1 MLKVMFQK
9 IWHKRWMVFSL
20 LLGSILLSATVV
32 SFPMYKEA
40 AFDRMLQ
47 DEFKN
52 YLTEKGEWP
61 GLLEF
66 VMVSKKDKTGK
77 TIQRMKDYMNQIY
90 GELGVTE
97 KETLIYY
104 NLGKAEVKSQM
115 QRDDIGDINL
125 RLATMTG
132 LPNHAEI
139 LAGEMYS
146 EDGLTDDGYIEVVIS
161 QSCMVG
167 TKILVGETLEFTAM
181 KMADGSPIRIKVV
194 GVYDK
199 KEANDFYWQ
208 VSPEELD
215 TVCLMNENLF
225 EQYFLGEGV
234 GKYTITCNYYP
245 MFEYEGCTA
254 DDAKKLYEGTTYLVE
269 ESGFRSTVELP
280 GYLEVLESFNKKQDR
295 IEATLFILQ
304 VPVLILL
311 CAFLFMIASQMYDME
326 RNEISVLKSR
336 GGSGSQILRLYFYQS
351 VFTTLVGTALGLQ
364 LGKLFCSILGSARN
378 FLEFNFTTELKVEF
392 TQEAM
397 QYALAAAIV
406 SILVMT
412 LPALKHSRLTIVKLK
427 QQKAS
432 RSKSLWEK
440 LFLDFICLGVAG
452 YGYYSFSKNQELLAV
467 DVLKGEA
474 LDPLL
479 YLSSSLFIVGLGLL
493 FLRLQPYVIKLIYGI
508 GKSFWGPASY
518 ASFIENIKNNS
529 KQHFIMLF
537 MILTVALGMY
547 HATVART
554 ILQNA
559 KDNVAYL
566 QGADIVV
573 KEIWSDNSA
582 FASEQGAGDFQYFE
596 PDFSKYSKLD
606 FVKSYTRVLFDEGA
620 FLKGDKNAQQKITL
634 MGIHTKEFGENT
646 YVDDAL
652 LEKPYYEYLN
662 KLAVEPNG
670 VLVSRNFESKLGYKK
685 GENIT
690 FYGTYGT
697 ASKSFTA
704 KIIDFVD
711 YWPGYEPVTTGL
723 NADGSVSSVD
733 NFYLISHYQVLRKNW
748 GVTPY
753 EVWMTLKEGENTEQL
768 ASWIEENDVHLA
780 KYVNKEAEMEMV
792 IEDPLL
798 QGTNGILT
806 MSFMVTL
813 VLCAAG
819 YLIYWIMSIRSRE
832 MIFGVL
838 RACGMHKGEVF
849 HMLINEQIFSG
860 LTSILAG
867 VGIGKLTSKMFV
879 PMIQSAYAAADQVL
893 PMKLITNQM
902 DMIRLYG
909 VVAGVMIVCLAVLIV
924 LVFKMNVAKALKLGE
939 E

>member
-32 SFPMYKEA
+32 SFPMYKKA

-47 DEFKN
+47 DEFQN

-61 GLLEF
+61 GILEF

-77 TIQRMKDYMNQIY
+77 GVQRMQNLMDNIYKD
-90 GELGVTE
+90 LGVPE
-97 KETLIYY
+97 KETLCYY
-104 NLGKAEVKSQM
+104 SLAQAPAESMM
-115 QRDDIGDINL
+115 QRDDVGDINL

-146 EDGLTDDGYIEVVIS
+146 EDGLSEDGCIEVVIS

-167 TKILVGETLEFTAM
+167 TKILVGESLEFSAM
-181 KMADGSPIRIKVV
+181 KKADGTPVRIKVV
-194 GVYDK
+194 GIYDK
-199 KEANDFYWQ
+199 KDNNDFYWQ
-208 VSPEELD
+208 VSPEKLD
-215 TVCLMNENLF
+215 TICLMNENLF
-225 EQYFLGEGV
+225 KEYFLGENTGR
-234 GKYTITCNYYP
+234 YNITCNYFP
-245 MFEYEGCTA
+245 MFEYADCTA
-254 DDAKKLYEGTTYLVE
+254 VAAEQLYSYTTYLVE
-269 ESGFRSTVELP
+269 ESAYKSTLELP
-280 GYLEVLESFNKKQDR
+280 GYLEVLETYNKKRDR

-364 LGKLFCSILGSARN
+364 LGKMFCSILGSARN
-378 FLEFNFTTELKVEF
+378 FLEFNFSADLKVEF
-392 TQEAM
+392 TDEAFL
-397 QYALAAAIV
+397 YALAAATV

-412 LPALKHSRLTIVKLK
+412 VPALKHSRLTIVKLK

-440 LFLDFICLGVAG
+440 LFLDVICLAVAG
-452 YGYYSFSKNQELLAV
+452 YGYYSFSKNKDLLAV

-479 YLSSSLFIVGLGLL
+479 YLSSSLFIVGMGLL
-493 FLRLQPYVIKLIYGI
+493 FLRLQPYVVKLIYGL

-566 QGADIVV
+566 QGADLIV
-573 KEIWSDNSA
+573 KEIWSDNTA
-582 FASEQGAGDFQYFE
+582 FSSQQGAAEFQYFE
-596 PDFSKYSKLD
+596 PDFSKYGKLD
-606 FVKSYTRVLFDEGA
+606 FVKSYTKVIFDKDA
-620 FLKGDKNAQQKITL
+620 YLKVSKNATQKITL

-662 KLAVEPNG
+662 ELAVEPNG
-670 VLVSRNFESKLGYKK
+670 VLVSRNFETKLNYKK
-685 GENIT
+685 GDNIT
-690 FYGTYGT
+690 FYGDLD
-697 ASKSFTA
+697 KSSTA

-711 YWPGYEPVTTGL
+711 YWPGYEPVTTSL
-723 NADGSVSSVD
+723 NADGSINSVD
-733 NFYLISHYQVLRKNW
+733 NFYLIAHYQVLRKSW

-753 EVWMTLKEGENTEQL
+753 EIWMTLKDGAKGEQL
-768 ASWIEENDVHLA
+768 APWIEEHDVHLS
-780 KYVNKEAEMEMV
+780 KYVNKASEMEMV
-792 IEDPLL
+792 IQDPLL

-838 RACGMHKGEVF
+838 RASGMHKGEVF

-860 LTSILAG
+860 LASILAG

-893 PMKLITNQM
+893 PMKLITNPM
-902 DMIRLYG
+902 DMVRLYS
-909 VVAGVMIVCLAVLIV
+909 VVAGVMVVCLIVLIL

>member
-20 LLGSILLSATVV
+20 LLGTILLSATVV
-32 SFPMYKEA
+32 SFPMYKDA

-47 DEFKN
+47 DEFEN

-66 VMVSKKDKTGK
+66 VMVSKKDAEGK
-77 TIQRMKDYMNQIY
+77 SIQRMEDLMQNIY
-90 GELGVTE
+90 TNMGVD
-97 KETLIYY
+97 KIETLSFY
-104 NLGKAEVKSQM
+104 NLGKVELKSLM
-115 QRDDIGDINL
+115 KRDDVGDISL
-125 RLATMTG
+125 RLASMSG
-132 LPNHAEI
+132 VENHAEI
-139 LAGEMYS
+139 LAGEMFS
-146 EDGLTDDGYIEVVIS
+146 EEGVTEDGFIEVVVS

-167 TKILVGETLEFTAM
+167 TKVLVGEKLEF
-181 KMADGSPIRIKVV
+181 KGLKLADGSMAKIKIV

-199 KEANDFYWQ
+199 KEETDFYWQ
-208 VSPEELD
+208 ISPDQLD
-215 TVCLMNENLF
+215 NVCLMNEKVFREN
-225 EQYFLGEGV
+225 FLGQKA
-234 GKYTITCNYYP
+234 GKYTINCNYFP
-245 MFEYEGCTA
+245 MFAYENC
-254 DDAKKLYEGTTYLVE
+254 DAKRAEQLYKETTYLIE
-269 ESGFRSTVELP
+269 ESPYKSTMKMP
-280 GYLEVLESFNKKQDR
+280 GYLEVLETYNKKKDR

-336 GGSGSQILRLYFYQS
+336 GGSGGQILRLYFYQS
-351 VFTTLVGTALGLQ
+351 VFTTLIGTLIGLQ

-378 FLEFNFTTELKVEF
+378 FLEFSVRSDLQVKFTEETML
-392 TQEAM
+392 
-397 QYALAAAIV
+397 YAGVAALV

-432 RSKSLWEK
+432 KSKSLWEK
-440 LFLDFICLGVAG
+440 LFLDVICLGVAG
-452 YGYYSFSKNQELLAV
+452 YGYYSFSKNKELLTV

-479 YLSSSLFIVGLGLL
+479 YLSSSLLIVGLGLL
-493 FLRLQPYVIKLIYGI
+493 FLRLQPYAIKLIYQL

-518 ASFIENIKNNS
+518 ASFMENIKNNA

-537 MILTVALGMY
+537 MILTVSLGMY

-566 QGADIVV
+566 QGADLII
-573 KEIWSDNSA
+573 KEKWEDNSA
-582 FASEQGAGDFQYFE
+582 FADEADAEAFRYYE
-596 PDFSKYSKLD
+596 PDFSKYEKLD
-606 FVKSYTRVLFDEGA
+606 FVKSYTRVIFDEGA
-620 FLKGDKNAQQKITL
+620 YLKGEKNTRQDITL
-634 MGIHTKEFGENT
+634 LGIHTKEYGENT
-646 YVDDAL
+646 YVDDDL
-652 LEKPYYEYLN
+652 LQKPYYEYLN
-662 KLAVEPNG
+662 ELAVVPNG
-670 VLVSRNFESKLGYKK
+670 VLLSRNFESKLEYKV
-685 GENIT
+685 GDTIT
-690 FYGTYGT
+690 FYGSLG
-697 ASKSFTA
+697 KSQTA
-704 KIIDFVD
+704 KIVGFVD
-711 YWPGYEPVTTGL
+711 YWPGYEPVSTGL
-723 NADGSVSSVD
+723 NADGSVETKD
-733 NFYLISHYQVLRKNW
+733 NYYLITHYQLLRKNW

-753 EVWMTLKEGENTEQL
+753 EVWMTLKDGAKGEQIAPWL
-768 ASWIEENDVHLA
+768 EEHDVHLL
-780 KYVNKEAEMEMV
+780 KYVNKEVELEKV
-792 IEDPLL
+792 VKDPLL

-838 RACGMHKGEVF
+838 RASGMHKEELF

-867 VGIGKLTSKMFV
+867 VGIGKLTSKLFV

-893 PMKLITNQM
+893 PMKLITNSM
-902 DMIRLYG
+902 DMVRLYG
-909 VVAGVMIVCLAVLIV
+909 VVAGVMVVCLIV
-924 LVFKMNVAKALKLGE
+924 LILLVFKLNVAKALKLGE

>member
-32 SFPMYKEA
+32 SFPMYKKA

-47 DEFKN
+47 DEFEN

-66 VMVSKKDKTGK
+66 VMVSKKDVEGK
-77 TIQRMKDYMNQIY
+77 AIRQMEELMSSIY
-90 GELGVTE
+90 PTMGVTE
-97 KETLIYY
+97 KETLVYY
-104 NLGKAEVKSQM
+104 SLATAEVESTM
-115 QRDDIGDINL
+115 QRDDVGDVNVHLASMTNL
-125 RLATMTG
+125 G
-132 LPNHAEI
+132 NHVEMI
-139 LAGEMYS
+139 AGEMYS
-146 EDGLTDDGYIEVVIS
+146 EDGLADDGSIEVVIS
-161 QSCMVG
+161 QACMVN
-167 TKILVGETLEFTAM
+167 TKVLVGETLQFTAL
-181 KMADGSPIRIKVV
+181 KKVDGSPIRIKVV

-199 KEANDFYWQ
+199 KDSTDFYWQ
-208 VSPEELD
+208 ISPEELQMEFMMD
-215 TVCLMNENLF
+215 AKLFSEYFTGENA
-225 EQYFLGEGV
+225 
-234 GKYTITCNYYP
+234 GKYTITCNYFP
-245 MFEYEGCTA
+245 MFEYADCTA
-254 DDAKKLYEGTTYLVE
+254 KGAEKLYDETIILTE
-269 ESGFRSTVELP
+269 QSKFRNIVSLP
-280 GYLEVLESFNKKQDR
+280 GYLEVLENFNKKQDR

-336 GGSGSQILRLYFYQS
+336 GGSGGQILRLYFYQS
-351 VFTTLVGTALGLQ
+351 VFTTIIGTVLGMQ
-364 LGKLFCSILGSARN
+364 LGKVFCTILGSARN
-378 FLEFNFTTELKVEF
+378 FLEFNLTTNLRVEF
-392 TQEAM
+392 TEETL
-397 QYALAAAIV
+397 QYALVAAVV

-440 LFLDFICLGVAG
+440 LFLDFICLGVAL
-452 YGYYSFSKNQELLAV
+452 YGYYSFSKNKDLLAV

-479 YLSSSLFIVGLGLL
+479 YLSSSLFIVGMGLL
-493 FLRLQPYVIKLIYGI
+493 FLRLQPYVVRLIYQL

-559 KDNVAYL
+559 KDNVTYL
-566 QGADIVV
+566 EGADLIV
-573 KEIWSDNSA
+573 KEIWTDNSA
-582 FASEQGAGDFQYFE
+582 LASQAGAGEFQYFE
-596 PDFSKYSKLD
+596 PDYNKYAKLD
-606 FVKSYTRVLFDEGA
+606 IVESYTRVLFDEGA
-620 FLKGDKNAQQKITL
+620 YLKGEKNSRQNITL
-634 MGIHTKEFGENT
+634 LGIHTKEFGQNT
-646 YVDDAL
+646 YVDDEL
-652 LEKPYYEYLN
+652 LEKAYYEYLN
-662 KLAVEPNG
+662 ELAVDPDG
-670 VLVSRNFESKLGYKK
+670 VLVSRNFATKLEYKV
-685 GENIT
+685 GDSIT
-690 FYGTYGT
+690 YYGTQG
-697 ASKSFTA
+697 KPVTA

-711 YWPGYEPVTTGL
+711 YWPGYEPVITTL

-733 NFYLISHYQVLRKNW
+733 NFYLIAHYQVLRKNW

-753 EVWMTLKEGENTEQL
+753 EVWMTLKDGAKGEDIAPWL
-768 ASWIEENDVHLA
+768 EEYDVHLA
-780 KYVNKEAEMEMV
+780 KFMNKEAEVEKV
-792 IEDPLL
+792 IQDPLL

-838 RACGMHKGEVF
+838 RASGMHKEELF

-893 PMKLITNQM
+893 PMKLITNPM
-902 DMIRLYG
+902 DMVRLYG
-909 VVAGVMIVCLAVLIV
+909 VVAAVMVVCLVVLIL
-924 LVFKMNVAKALKLGE
+924 LVFKLNVAKALKLGE

>member
-20 LLGSILLSATVV
+20 LLGTILLSATVV
-32 SFPMYKEA
+32 SFPMYKDA

-66 VMVSKKDKTGK
+66 VMVSKKDAEGK
-77 TIQRMKDYMNQIY
+77 SIGRMEDLMQNIY
-90 GELGVTE
+90 TNMGVD
-97 KETLIYY
+97 KIETLSYY
-104 NLGKAEVKSQM
+104 NMGKVEVKSLM
-115 QRDDIGDINL
+115 KRDDVGNIAL
-125 RLATMTG
+125 RLATMSG
-132 LPNHAEI
+132 LENHAEI
-139 LAGEMYS
+139 LAGEMFS
-146 EDGLTDDGYIEVVIS
+146 EEGVTEDGYIEVVVS

-167 TKILVGETLEFTAM
+167 TKVLVGEKLEF
-181 KMADGSPIRIKVV
+181 KGLKLPDGSMAKIKIV

-199 KEANDFYWQ
+199 KEETDFYWQ
-208 VSPEELD
+208 VSPDQLD
-215 TVCLMNENLF
+215 NVCLMNEKVFREN
-225 EQYFLGEGV
+225 FLGQNA
-234 GKYTITCNYYP
+234 GKYTINCNYFP
-245 MFEYEGCTA
+245 MFAYENC
-254 DDAKKLYEGTTYLVE
+254 DAKRAEQLYKETIYLIE
-269 ESGFRSTVELP
+269 ESPYKSTMKTP
-280 GYLEVLESFNKKQDR
+280 GYLEVLETYNKKKDR

-336 GGSGSQILRLYFYQS
+336 GGSGGQILRLYFYQS
-351 VFTTLVGTALGLQ
+351 VFTTLIGTLLGLQ

-378 FLEFNFTTELKVEF
+378 FLEFSVRSDLQVKFTKETML
-392 TQEAM
+392 
-397 QYALAAAIV
+397 YAGAAALV

-440 LFLDFICLGVAG
+440 LFLDVICLGVAG
-452 YGYYSFSKNQELLAV
+452 YGYYNFSKNKELLTV

-479 YLSSSLFIVGLGLL
+479 YLSSSLLIVGLGLL
-493 FLRLQPYVIKLIYGI
+493 FLRLQPYVIKLIYQL

-518 ASFIENIKNNS
+518 ASFMENIKNNS

-537 MILTVALGMY
+537 MILTVSLGMY

-566 QGADIVV
+566 QGADLII
-573 KEIWSDNSA
+573 KEKWADNSA
-582 FASEQGAGDFQYFE
+582 FADKADAEAFRYYE
-596 PDFSKYSKLD
+596 PDFSKYEKLD
-606 FVKSYTRVLFDEGA
+606 FVESYTRVIFDEGA
-620 FLKGDKNAQQKITL
+620 YLKGDKNTRQDITL
-634 MGIHTKEFGENT
+634 LGIHTKEYGENT
-646 YVDDAL
+646 YMDDTL
-652 LEKPYYEYLN
+652 LQKPYYEYLN
-662 KLAVEPNG
+662 ELAVVPNG
-670 VLVSRNFESKLGYKK
+670 VLLSRNFESKLEYKV
-685 GENIT
+685 GDTIT
-690 FYGTYGT
+690 FYGSLG
-697 ASKSFTA
+697 KSQTV
-704 KIIDFVD
+704 KIVDFVD
-711 YWPGYEPVTTGL
+711 YWPGYEPVSTGL
-723 NADGSVSSVD
+723 NADGSVETKD
-733 NFYLISHYQVLRKNW
+733 NYYLITHYQLLRKNW

-753 EVWMTLKEGENTEQL
+753 EVWMTLKEGAQGEQIAPWL
-768 ASWIEENDVHLA
+768 EEHDVHLL
-780 KYVNKEAEMEMV
+780 KYVNKEVEMEKV
-792 IEDPLL
+792 VKDPLL

-838 RACGMHKGEVF
+838 RASGMHKEELF

-867 VGIGKLTSKMFV
+867 VGIGKLTSKLFV

-893 PMKLITNQM
+893 PMKLITNSM
-902 DMIRLYG
+902 DMVRLYG
-909 VVAGVMIVCLAVLIV
+909 VVAGVMVVCLIV
-924 LVFKMNVAKALKLGE
+924 LILLVFKLNVAKALKLGE